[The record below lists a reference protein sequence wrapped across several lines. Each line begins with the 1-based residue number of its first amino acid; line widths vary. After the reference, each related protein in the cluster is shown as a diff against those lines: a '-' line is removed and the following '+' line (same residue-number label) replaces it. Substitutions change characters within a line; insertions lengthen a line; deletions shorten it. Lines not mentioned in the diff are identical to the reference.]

1 MKTSSQR
8 RPKPYKGIGMEG
20 MIATWYAKNTGK
32 SIAEFCDLA
41 KRIADGLSPGDR
53 VLEVAPGPGY
63 LATELARLG
72 PYRIAG
78 LDVSRTF
85 IRIAR
90 DNAARAGVQVDF
102 QEGDAAALPFA
113 TDTFNFIICRA
124 AFKNFSNP
132 VGALREMHRV
142 LRSGGKAMII
152 DMRNDA
158 SSKSIVDEV
167 AKMHLGRIDAFL
179 TRTTLSALRRRAFSR
194 LDFERMAQA
203 TPFGRCVI
211 VEQPLGFEVTLVK

>member
-142 LRSGGKAMII
+142 LRSGGKAVII
-152 DMRNDA
+152 DMRNDV

>member
-1 MKTSSQR
+1 MKTSSQP

-41 KRIADGLSPGDR
+41 KRIANGLSPGDH

-142 LRSGGKAMII
+142 LRSGGKAVII
-152 DMRNDA
+152 DMRNDV